1 MLRPAPA
8 EGGGAASAE
17 AYEPHAAGWEARSLA
32 SPKDAVPK
40 PKERYRDALRHAL
53 EHRYAAVLS
62 FRDDAKR
69 FAPDG
74 GPDCPTATRTE
85 VEIEAVHEMRVWA
98 KRTREM
104 LRMLRDCGV
113 RGGVRRA
120 LRAIDQAN
128 DALGPVREAD
138 VTLQRLQAEVAAA
151 PEAERPGLEWL
162 IGELQTQL
170 RDQFPVMRDALERLE
185 REGIDEQIARVARG

>member
-1 MLRPAPA
+1 M
-8 EGGGAASAE
+8 AST
-17 AYEPHAAGWEARSLA
+17 R
-32 SPKDAVPK
+32 DAIPK
-40 PKERYRDALRHAL
+40 PSERYRDALRGAL
-53 EHRYAAVLS
+53 EYRYAAVLS

-74 GPDCPTATRTE
+74 GPDCPMATRTE

-113 RGGVRRA
+113 RGGVRKA

-138 VTLQRLQAEVAAA
+138 VTLCRIQAEAAVA
-151 PEAERPGLEWL
+151 PESERPGLEWL
-162 IGELQTQL
+162 IAELQAQL
-170 RDQFPVMRDALERLE
+170 RDQFPLMRDALESLE
-185 REGIDEQIARVARG
+185 REGIDDKIARVVRG